1 MDKEDL
7 YYKKLDADGE
17 AGRKSAEYNVPYKRA
32 RDIVQKDLRKELRA
46 EGRKSIT
53 KKYY

>member
-7 YYKKLDADGE
+7 HYKRLDADGE
-17 AGRKSAEYNVPYKRA
+17 AGRKSAEYDVPYKKA
-32 RDIVQKDLRKELRA
+32 RDIVEKNLRKEIRSMSR
-46 EGRKSIT
+46 GSIT